1 MKYLTINELLIIHK
15 KLIEK
20 YGGILGIRDIGLLE
34 SSISLSKTT
43 FNKKELYPTIVE
55 KAGILGFSLIKNHCF
70 VDGNKRIGHAS
81 MEIFLLKNGY
91 EIICDVNEQEKI
103 IKAIAE
109 SKLTK
114 EKFFEWLKTVVKI
127 KK

>member
-1 MKYLTINELLIIHK
+1 
-15 KLIEK
+15 
-20 YGGILGIRDIGLLE
+20 
-34 SSISLSKTT
+34 
-43 FNKKELYPTIVE
+43 
-55 KAGILGFSLIKNHCF
+55 
-70 VDGNKRIGHAS
+70 

-103 IKAIAE
+103 IMAIAE